1 MTDRAALRE
10 YLALQTA
17 IFLLTERTPQW
28 MLNRRG
34 SKSVAAQRTWSTP
47 GQTSKRS
54 GKS

>member
-34 SKSVAAQRTWSTP
+34 SKSVAAQRDSSTA
-47 GQTSKRS
+47 GS
-54 GKS
+54 GPRPYARN

>member
-10 YLALQTA
+10 YLALKAA

-34 SKSVAAQRTWSTP
+34 SKSVAAQRASNTAGRGP
-47 GQTSKRS
+47 RPYARN
-54 GKS
+54 

>member
-17 IFLLTERTPQW
+17 IYLLTERTPQW

-34 SKSVAAQRTWSTP
+34 SKSVAVQRGLSTP
-47 GQTSKRS
+47 GQTSKRF